1 MNHSTDST
9 MAWEKEG
16 SKAPG
21 IAGER
26 RGDRRYTLQLDLKW
40 KLVRRRRVLDTGTG
54 HTLDLSSSG
63 ILLDAG
69 RHLPESLN
77 LELSVSWPV
86 LLHNVAPLQLSVSGR
101 IVRSAGNLVAI
112 QMFQHEFRTAGLSAE
127 QRDTMAASPQTP
139 GNLLTRVIAIDG
151 FGKPL

>member
-1 MNHSTDST
+1 MMDSG
-9 MAWEKEG
+9 MAWEAQS
-16 SKAPG
+16 SKIPA

-26 RGDRRYTLQLDLKW
+26 RGDRRYALQLELKW
-40 KLVRRRRVLDTGTG
+40 KLVRRRRVLETGTG

-69 RHLPESLN
+69 RHLPQGLN

-101 IVRSAGNLVAI
+101 IVRSDGHRAAI
-112 QMFQHEFRTAGLSAE
+112 QMVQHEFRTAGVAPDQRGATSAT
-127 QRDTMAASPQTP
+127 QAPP
-139 GNLLTRVIAIDG
+139 NLLTRVIAIDA
-151 FGKPL
+151 